1 MPNLVESWRILSTE
15 LNEFRFSFLLV
26 DDGSSDGTGAIAL
39 ELSKGIDLE
48 VLTHATNRGP
58 GAAFGTGFEALA
70 GRVTDE
76 DIVVT
81 MEGDNT
87 SRIETLKIMLGRIC
101 REGVDVAF
109 ASPHAYGGRIIN
121 TSGLRILTSHFASA
135 FTKIALNIHG
145 ILTFSSF
152 FRAYQG
158 YVIRKLQKAYG
169 NRILEF
175 SGFECMIELLKKLTI
190 HQYSI
195 SEVPMNLDT
204 SLRKGKSKLKVIK
217 TARKYFWVF
226 LVARKWEK
234 QGVNK

>member
-1 MPNLVESWRILSTE
+1 MANLVAGWRMLVAE
-15 LNEFRFSFLLV
+15 LIEFNFSFLLI
-26 DDGSSDGTGAIAL
+26 DDGSTDGTP
-39 ELSKGIDLE
+39 ELAKKLAEGIQLK
-48 VLTHATNRGP
+48 VLSHPTNVGP

-70 GRVTDE
+70 GRLSDD

-87 SRIETLKIMLGRIC
+87 SRIETLKTMLGRIV
-101 REGVDVAF
+101 REGADVTF

-121 TSGLRILTSHFASA
+121 TSWWRIVTSHLASA
-135 FTKIALNIHG
+135 LTKISLNIHG

-158 YVIRKLQKAYG
+158 YVIKKLQTSYG

-175 SGFECMIELLKKLTI
+175 SGFECMIELLKKITV
-190 HQYSI
+190 HQFTI

-204 SLRKGKSKLKVIK
+204 SLRKGKSKLKVMK
-217 TARKYFWVF
+217 TARNYFCVF
-226 LVARKWEK
+226 LVAKKWEK
-234 QGVNK
+234 NRKGK